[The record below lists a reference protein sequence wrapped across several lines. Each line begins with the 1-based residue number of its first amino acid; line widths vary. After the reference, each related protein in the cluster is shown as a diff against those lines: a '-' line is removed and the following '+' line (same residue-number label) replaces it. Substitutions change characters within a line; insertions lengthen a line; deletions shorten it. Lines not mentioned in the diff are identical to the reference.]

1 MGGWAS
7 FCRRVRGAAGFTGDW
22 VIIFIEL
29 IELEAVLEE
38 GRLGVVVGRRRILH
52 VDLAE
57 GAVAVAGFAACAQG
71 EA

>member
-1 MGGWAS
+1 MGGSAS
-7 FCRRVRGAAGFTGDW
+7 SCRRVRGAAGFTGGW
-22 VIIFIEL
+22 VLIFIEL

-38 GRLGVVVGRRRILH
+38 GRLGVFVGRPRVLH

-57 GAVAVAGFAACAQG
+57 GEGFAACARA